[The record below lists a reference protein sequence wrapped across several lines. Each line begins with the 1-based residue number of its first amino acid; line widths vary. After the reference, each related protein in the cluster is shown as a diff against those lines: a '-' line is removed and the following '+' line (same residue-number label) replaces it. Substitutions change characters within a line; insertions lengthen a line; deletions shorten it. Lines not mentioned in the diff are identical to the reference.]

1 MLVINMTDDGYCLA
15 IPSSAQKQINLT
27 LRQQIIYIQKEQQ
40 EEIVP
45 TVSTRQFERICA
57 CPHQR
62 ACCCPISP
70 AGGAVTL
77 RIREG
82 LPSTLRPEK
91 KARKFLISGR
101 SSSKPFQIMD
111 VYNNMCDIKP
121 IHCEIQQIPPSP
133 SGNAIHVFNFW
144 KTKQNPFTRPVYL
157 LLAPQ
162 DTKLVK

>member
-40 EEIVP
+40 EDIVP

-77 RIREG
+77 RIRKG

-91 KARKFLISGR
+91 KVRKFLISGH

-121 IHCEIQQIPPSP
+121 IHCESNRFPQALQEMQYMYLIF
-133 SGNAIHVFNFW
+133 GKRNKIH
-144 KTKQNPFTRPVYL
+144 L
-157 LLAPQ
+157 LDQSTCSWLHRTPNQ
-162 DTKLVK
+162 